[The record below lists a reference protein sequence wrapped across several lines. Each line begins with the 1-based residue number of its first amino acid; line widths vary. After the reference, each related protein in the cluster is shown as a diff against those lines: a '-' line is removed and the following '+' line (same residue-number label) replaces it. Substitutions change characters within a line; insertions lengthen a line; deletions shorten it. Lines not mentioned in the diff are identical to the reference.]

1 MKFRKVFLPVIAAGV
16 LAVSAGSAFA
26 GEADIKYRKSV
37 MKAVGGHMTSMSQIL
52 KGEAGNMKDIS
63 AHADAMAGLA
73 QAALSAFPKDSSKMD
88 GDTEA
93 TMDVW
98 DKHDEF
104 KKVAMAFVD
113 HSNKLA
119 EAAKS
124 GDKGTIGSALGALG
138 KNACK
143 ACHDGFREKK

>member
-1 MKFRKVFLPVIAAGV
+1 MKFKKVLVSTIAAGV
-16 LAVSAGSAFA
+16 LATAASAAFA
-26 GEADIKYRKSV
+26 GEADIKYRKAV
-37 MKAVGGHMTSMSQIL
+37 MKAVGGHMTSMSLIL
-52 KGEAGNMKDIS
+52 KGEAGDMKDLAS
-63 AHADAMAGLA
+63 HATAMAGLA
-73 QAALSAFPKDSSKMD
+73 KAAEGAFPKNSSKMD

-98 DKHDEF
+98 DKPEEF
-104 KKVAMAFVD
+104 KKVSMAFVEYSD
-113 HSNKLA
+113 KLA

-124 GDKGTIGSALGALG
+124 GDKAAIGGALGALG

>member
-1 MKFRKVFLPVIAAGV
+1 
-16 LAVSAGSAFA
+16 
-26 GEADIKYRKSV
+26 
-37 MKAVGGHMTSMSQIL
+37 
-52 KGEAGNMKDIS
+52 
-63 AHADAMAGLA
+63 MAGLA

-98 DKHDEF
+98 DKPDEF